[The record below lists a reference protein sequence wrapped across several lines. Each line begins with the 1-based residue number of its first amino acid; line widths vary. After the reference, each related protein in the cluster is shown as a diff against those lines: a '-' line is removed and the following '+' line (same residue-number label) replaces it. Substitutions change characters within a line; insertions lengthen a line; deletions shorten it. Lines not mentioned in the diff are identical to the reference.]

1 LSMLKYFF
9 YCLLWSLALLIP
21 VAAFITIPAIVR
33 HISNTNYHQSGHNIL
48 HSAEINGGFST
59 TQRNIVILCH
69 NISLDVASGIFDVNN
84 LLKGRIDVLARCV
97 ASALWVSNKIR
108 TDTTFYC
115 MLFPHNLTIE
125 IQGSCVQSLTPDE
138 RTMALY
144 LHRTLWSDGGKE
156 RDSKRQRE
164 VEEEEQCADSSSLE
178 SLNKTPQRRTYINP
192 QSTPM
197 SNEKRIRDKRKG
209 RDAMLHRIHIA
220 HRGKSPL
227 PGFILH
233 HNDTLKSR
241 LNKLESMWSSKDDD
255 DGRHV
260 IYMLSE
266 NGHPL
271 WNVLEEDTMQQQ
283 NMSNRGTNINNNN
296 SHHRRR
302 TTTLILGNQ
311 LGYSV
316 DDERFLLGEPTVREV
331 SLGPLSLL
339 ASQCITITHH
349 YLDRFDDVITKRDTE
364 I

>member
-1 LSMLKYFF
+1 MLKYFF

-33 HISNTNYHQSGHNIL
+33 RISNTNYHQSGHNIL
-48 HSAEINGGFST
+48 HSAEINGGFSIST
-59 TQRNIVILCH
+59 THHHQRNIVILCH
-69 NISLDVASGIFDVNN
+69 NISLDVATGIFDVNN

-144 LHRTLWSDGGKE
+144 LQRTLWSDGSKE
-156 RDSKRQRE
+156 RRE
-164 VEEEEQCADSSSLE
+164 AEEEEQCADSSSLE
-178 SLNKTPQRRTYINP
+178 SLNQTLQRRTDINP
-192 QSTPM
+192 QSAPM

-241 LNKLESMWSSKDDD
+241 LNKLESMWSSKDVDD
-255 DGRHV
+255 SDRHL

-266 NGHPL
+266 NGYPL

-283 NMSNRGTNINNNN
+283 NKSNRGTNINNNN
-296 SHHRRR
+296 SHHGRR

-316 DDERFLLGEPTVREV
+316 EDEKFLLGEPTVREV

-349 YLDRFDDVITKRDTE
+349 YLDRRFDDVITKRDTE